1 MYTPSIL
8 ERMYLHD
15 PAQFAPMP
23 SRVSAQEAEEF
34 RRKLQDVS
42 PALAEE
48 FRYLWSRL
56 CFQEQQRLAALFAQ
70 GARVGAQLKLEL
82 QDPYEKYIDHTVGP
96 VTRL

>member
-1 MYTPSIL
+1 MTVL

-23 SRVSAQEAEEF
+23 SRVSEAEAEAF
-34 RRKLQDVS
+34 RRKLQEIS
-42 PALAEE
+42 PELAEE
-48 FRYLWSRL
+48 FRYLWGRL
-56 CFQEQQRLAALFAQ
+56 CFQRQEQLAALFAQ

-82 QDPYEKYIDHTVGP
+82 QDPYEKFIDHTVGP